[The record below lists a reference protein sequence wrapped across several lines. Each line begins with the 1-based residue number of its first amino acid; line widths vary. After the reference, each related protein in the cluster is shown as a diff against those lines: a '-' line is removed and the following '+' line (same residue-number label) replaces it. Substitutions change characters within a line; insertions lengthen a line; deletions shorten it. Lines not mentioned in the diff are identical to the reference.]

1 MLDAFSRTELLLG
14 AEAMKIL
21 ASSKVAVFGIGGVG
35 AYAVEGLARSGVGSF
50 VLVDDDCV
58 CLTNINRQIIALR
71 STIGKPKVEVM
82 KARILDINPQAKVEI
97 FQEYC
102 DVQNIPRLLGQDA
115 LGQGVPDIPGLS
127 YVVDA
132 IDTVSSKIEL
142 IMHASKMGIPIISCL
157 GAGNKLDPTRLE
169 IADIYATSVCP
180 LARVMRC
187 ELRKRGL
194 AALDVVYSREA
205 PLKTGEIEAT
215 CPTDCVCPKKDGAGT
230 GGTGGIGGIGGIRGA
245 GRRSIPGSV
254 SFVPSVAGLIIASKV
269 VRRLIGRD

>member
-21 ASSKVAVFGIGGVG
+21 AASKVAVFGIGGVG

-82 KARILDINPQAKVEI
+82 KARILDINPQAKVEV

-102 DVQNIPRLLGQDA
+102 DAQNMPRLLGQDVP
-115 LGQGVPDIPGLS
+115 GQGAPGIPGIS
-127 YVVDA
+127 YIVDA

-142 IMHASKMGIPIISCL
+142 IMQAANMGIPIISCL

-169 IADIYATSVCP
+169 IADIYDTSVCP
-180 LARVMRC
+180 LARVMRY

-205 PLKTGEIEAT
+205 PLKAGELKAT
-215 CPTDCVCPKKDGAGT
+215 CPTDCVCPKKDDA
-230 GGTGGIGGIGGIRGA
+230 GIGSIGGA

-269 VRRLIGRD
+269 VRRLIGLN

>member
-21 ASSKVAVFGIGGVG
+21 AASKVAVFGIGGVG

-82 KARILDINPQAKVEI
+82 KARILDINPQAKVEV

-102 DVQNIPRLLGQDA
+102 DAQNMPRLLGQDVP
-115 LGQGVPDIPGLS
+115 GQGTPGIPGIS
-127 YVVDA
+127 YIVDA

-142 IMHASKMGIPIISCL
+142 IMQAANMGIPIISCL

-169 IADIYATSVCP
+169 IADIYDTSVCP
-180 LARVMRC
+180 LARVMRY

-205 PLKTGEIEAT
+205 PLKAGELKAT
-215 CPTDCVCPKKDGAGT
+215 CPTDCVCPKKDDA
-230 GGTGGIGGIGGIRGA
+230 GIGSIGGA

-269 VRRLIGRD
+269 VRRLIGLN